1 MLESLCLLV
10 QAFLFFTG
18 AEGLVQKEREQGED
32 GIMWK
37 RLAVFGL
44 VLVAALFAV
53 QVLLSEDDER
63 RTEEPSV
70 PEEATEEEKEPQGEN
85 EPWPVEEQETER
97 DLVFELLEDMSL
109 EEKIGQMLFVG
120 ISGTAMSDSTQRL
133 LHDYHVGGLIFYK
146 NNISSTSQI
155 IALQNEIRAANKG
168 NKLPLFLG
176 VDQEG
181 GRINRLPAEVKN
193 MPTSLAI
200 GHVNNPDYA
209 YEVGAMLGKAVK
221 AFGFNLNFAPVLDVN
236 SNPNN
241 PVIGD
246 RSFGNEAQTVSH
258 LGVQTMKGM
267 MAEGVIPVVKHFPG
281 HGDTSVDSHLEL
293 PTVHKSLAQLE
304 ELELVP
310 FRAAVMNGAD
320 VVMAAH
326 ILLPQI
332 DPDYPSSMS
341 KAVLTDMLR
350 KGLGFDGVIITD
362 DMTMGAIVNHYS
374 IPEAAVQSVKAGS
387 DVLLIAHEESH
398 IQAAI
403 EALKAAVEKGD
414 ITEERLDESVARIIK
429 LKQKYRLDDTSV
441 EPVDVEALNEEIA
454 RVLNQYH

>member
-109 EEKIGQMLFVG
+109 EEKIGQMLFAG